1 METLKQYCD
10 WPKMESDVRDLI
22 KDCILCRCAKMTS
35 PTKVHLGLRSRP
47 TKPNQALHF
56 DYYYVQESTI
66 GSKYI
71 LMLRDG
77 FSRFTMLFDFEGPDG
92 NNAVEAILSW
102 ISLFGVPDKF
112 FSDNG
117 PHFRNKTMK
126 ELCRRLKI
134 EHEFSTAYCA
144 WSNGLA
150 ERVMRDIHQ
159 LLRILIHEHRLD
171 RMDWPKILHLIT
183 YTLNQRPSRVLNR
196 HSPLEV
202 HTGQKPKNALDFIF
216 ENGEFK
222 DVKIDRDVEQ
232 YLKQLN
238 DTLDA
243 LYDEAFDATKKID
256 TTTRKQDENLPIFE
270 IGDYALYSFMDR
282 PNKQGKLY
290 YQWMG
295 PFQITDTKSDYVY
308 VIQDL
313 VSGRQTDAHVTRLS
327 FYSNSQLNVTG
338 DLIDL
343 ISRQGMEY
351 DIYELSDLKW
361 DEETKTF
368 AIRTSWLGFQDQEDT
383 WEPFQSLLDQ
393 IPLMLLKFIDDF
405 GQQDEALFN
414 RLWKQHGKR
423 ILTVISKQKYDF
435 EKHFK
440 IIKPGRRC

>member
-1 METLKQYCD
+1 
-10 WPKMESDVRDLI
+10 
-22 KDCILCRCAKMTS
+22 
-35 PTKVHLGLRSRP
+35 
-47 TKPNQALHF
+47 
-56 DYYYVQESTI
+56 
-66 GSKYI
+66 
-71 LMLRDG
+71 
-77 FSRFTMLFDFEGPDG
+77 
-92 NNAVEAILSW
+92 
-102 ISLFGVPDKF
+102 
-112 FSDNG
+112 
-117 PHFRNKTMK
+117 
-126 ELCRRLKI
+126 
-134 EHEFSTAYCA
+134 
-144 WSNGLA
+144 
-150 ERVMRDIHQ
+150 
-159 LLRILIHEHRLD
+159 
-171 RMDWPKILHLIT
+171 
-183 YTLNQRPSRVLNR
+183 
-196 HSPLEV
+196 
-202 HTGQKPKNALDFIF
+202 
-216 ENGEFK
+216 
-222 DVKIDRDVEQ
+222 
-232 YLKQLN
+232 
-238 DTLDA
+238 
-243 LYDEAFDATKKID
+243 
-256 TTTRKQDENLPIFE
+256 
-270 IGDYALYSFMDR
+270 MDR

-313 VSGRQTDAHVTRLS
+313 VSGRQIDAHVTRLS